1 MENKIEKLIKLAGKE
16 SKRSTDDKYKFAK
29 EAFKLAQKIENETDK
44 AEILKNIGKIFH
56 DLFKQNESNDA
67 FLQALNIY
75 ENFNEKINIVNC
87 YYYIGFNYSRMVNV
101 KKALEY
107 LTLTFNAT
115 SETDKS
121 EFHINSAMY
130 IGRLYME
137 FGDFEKSFEYLF
149 YSLKYNK
156 KIDNKRNIAETYSKI
171 ATGYNLLG
179 LYDKALEYH
188 LKTIEILEKLD
199 KKEIILS
206 VIYNDIGTTYMNSK
220 NYEFALEY
228 FNRSLTEFN
237 KCSTNSYSLSNI
249 GTIYT
254 DQKKYDLALEY
265 HLKAYESA
273 KDFKD
278 EYITPYIQLNLA
290 TVYSK
295 MEEYEKT
302 TEYLKKAIE
311 FAEKQKINKMLQEI
325 YKTAKSI
332 YFEMGNYKTA
342 YEFQEKY
349 YDLKVSTLSKN
360 KSTDITEI
368 ESKHVNIT
376 NESASNDEQEDF
388 SEIIGSSKEMKE
400 IFTLLDMV
408 SEHNVNVLITG
419 PTGCGKELV
428 AKEIH
433 KKYKKDSPFI
443 AINCSAIPDHLLESE
458 LFGYAKGAF
467 TGAVKDKRGKIELAN
482 GGTLFLDE
490 IGDMPLSLQAKMLRV
505 FQERTVTPLGSTKVI
520 PVSMRIISA
529 TNKNLPE
536 MIKNGEFRQ
545 DLFYRLKVIK
555 VKMPALKEHKHDIP
569 LLVNHFIRKFNKKF
583 EKKIKSISINA
594 LNYLL
599 SCEWQGNV
607 RELENEIERAVLLS
621 KEEILKIELFAQI
634 IEKEETSIFENLP
647 QNWKEYQ
654 SYKSEINDKLDVGYV
669 KELMV
674 AADENVQSAGKLGGL
689 ERAQIY
695 RLLKKKL

>member
-1 MENKIEKLIKLAGKE
+1 MEIKIEKLIKLSSKI
-16 SKRSTDDKYKFAK
+16 SKRSPVDKFKFAE
-29 EAFKLAQKIENETDK
+29 EAFELAQKMDNETDK
-44 AEILKNIGKIFH
+44 AEILQKIGKIFH
-56 DLFKQNESNDA
+56 DLFKHNESNDSY
-67 FLQALNIY
+67 LQALNIY
-75 ENFNEKINIVNC
+75 EKLSEKINIINC
-87 YYYIGFNYSRMVNV
+87 YYYIGFNFLRIVNV

-107 LTLTFNAT
+107 LILTFNAT
-115 SETDKS
+115 SETEKP

-149 YSLKYNK
+149 YSLEYNK
-156 KIDNKRNIAETYSKI
+156 KINNKRNIAETYSKI
-171 ATGYNLLG
+171 ATGYNLLE

-199 KKEIILS
+199 SKEIILS
-206 VIYNDIGTTYMNSK
+206 TIYNDIGVTYMNSK

-228 FNRSLTEFN
+228 FNRSLTEFEH
-237 KCSTNSYSLSNI
+237 CSTNSYSLSNI
-249 GTIYT
+249 GVIYS

-273 KDFKD
+273 KNFKD
-278 EYITPYIQLNLA
+278 EYITPYIQLNIA

-295 MEEYEKT
+295 LKEYEKAYK
-302 TEYLKKAIE
+302 YLKRSIE
-311 FAEKQKINKMLQEI
+311 FAEKQKIKTMLQEV
-325 YKTAKSI
+325 YKVAKDI
-332 YFEMGNYKTA
+332 YFETEKFKKA

-349 YDLKVSTLSKN
+349 YDLKVSILIKN
-360 KSTDITEI
+360 KSADLAEI
-368 ESKHVNIT
+368 ESKQLNAVNESIT
-376 NESASNDEQEDF
+376 NDDQEDF

-400 IFTLLDMV
+400 LFTLMNMV

-419 PTGCGKELV
+419 LTGCGKELV

-467 TGAVKDKRGKIELAN
+467 TGAVKDKRGKIEMAN
-482 GGTLFLDE
+482 NGTLFLDE

-505 FQERTVTPLGSTKVI
+505 IQERTVTPLGSTKVI

-529 TNKNLPE
+529 TNKDLDE
-536 MIKNGEFRQ
+536 MIMNGDFRQ

-555 VKMPALKEHKHDIP
+555 IKIPALKEHKHDIP
-569 LLVNHFIRKFNKKF
+569 LLVNHFIRKYNKKF

-599 SCEWQGNV
+599 SCEWLGNI
-607 RELENEIERAVLLS
+607 RELENEIERAVILS
-621 KEEILKIELFAQI
+621 KENILNIELFAQT
-634 IEKEETSIFENLP
+634 IEKTETSILENLP
-647 QNWKEYQ
+647 QEWKEYQ
-654 SYKSEINDKLDVGYV
+654 SYKSEINDKLDANYV
-669 KELMV
+669 QGLMI
-674 AADENVQSAGKLGGL
+674 ATNENVQSASILGGL

-695 RLLKKKL
+695 RLLKKK

>member
-1 MENKIEKLIKLAGKE
+1 MENKIEKLIKLSAKE
-16 SKRSTDDKYKFAK
+16 SKKSAEDKYKFAK
-29 EAFKLAQKIENETDK
+29 EAFELAQKIDSEIDK

-56 DLFKQNESNDA
+56 DLLKQKESNDA
-67 FLQALNIY
+67 FLQALDIY
-75 ENFNEKINIVNC
+75 EKLNEKINIVNC

-115 SETDKS
+115 SETEKP
-121 EFHINSAMY
+121 EFHIKSAMY

-137 FGDFEKSFEYLF
+137 FGDFEKGFEYLF
-149 YSLKYNK
+149 YSLEYNK

-188 LKTIEILEKLD
+188 LKTIDICEKLD
-199 KKEIILS
+199 DNEIILS
-206 VIYNDIGTTYMNSK
+206 VIYNDIGVTYMSFDNF
-220 NYEFALEY
+220 EFALEY
-228 FNRSLTEFN
+228 FNKSLTKFK
-237 KCSTNSYSLSNI
+237 KCITNSYSLINI
-249 GTIYT
+249 GIIYAK
-254 DQKKYDLALEY
+254 QKNYDLALEY
-265 HLKAYESA
+265 HLKAYEAA

-278 EYITPYIQLNLA
+278 EYFTPYFQISIAL
-290 TVYSK
+290 VYAK
-295 MEEYEKT
+295 LKEFEKAN
-302 TEYLKKAIE
+302 EYLNKALE
-311 FAEKQKINKMLQEI
+311 FAEKQKIEKMLQEI
-325 YKTAKSI
+325 YMQAKDV
-332 YFEMGNYKTA
+332 YFETENYKKA

-349 YDLKVSTLSKN
+349 YDLKVSILSKH
-360 KSTDITEI
+360 KSTDIAEI
-368 ESKHVNIT
+368 ESKQLKAAPELIT
-376 NESASNDEQEDF
+376 NDEQEDF

-400 IFTLLDMV
+400 IFTLLNMV

-433 KKYKKDSPFI
+433 KKYKKDSPFV

-482 GGTLFLDE
+482 NGTLFLDE

-529 TNKNLPE
+529 TNKNLDE
-536 MIKNGEFRQ
+536 MIKNGDFRQ

-555 VKMPALKEHKHDIP
+555 VKMPALKKHKHDIP
-569 LLVNHFIRKFNKKF
+569 LLVNHFIRKYNKKF

-599 SCEWQGNV
+599 SCEWQGNI

-621 KEEILKIELFAQI
+621 KEEILNIELFAQTI
-634 IEKEETSIFENLP
+634 KKEETSIFENLP
-647 QNWKEYQ
+647 QNWKKYL
-654 SYKSEINDKLDVGYV
+654 SHKNEINDKLDAGYV
-669 KELMV
+669 KELMA

-695 RLLKKKL
+695 RLLKKK

>member
-1 MENKIEKLIKLAGKE
+1 MEKKIEKLIKFSAKE
-16 SKRSTDDKYKFAK
+16 SKRSAEDKYKFAK
-29 EAFKLAQKIENETDK
+29 EALDLAQKIDNETDK

-56 DLFKQNESNDA
+56 DLFKQEESNDV

-75 ENFNEKINIVNC
+75 EKLSEKINIVNC

-115 SETDKS
+115 SETEKP

-137 FGDFEKSFEYLF
+137 FGDFNKGFEYLF
-149 YSLKYNK
+149 YSLEYNK
-156 KIDNKRNIAETYSKI
+156 KIDNKKNIAETYSKI
-171 ATGYNLLG
+171 AAGYNLLG
-179 LYDKALEYH
+179 LHDKALEYH
-188 LKTIEILEKLD
+188 LKTIEICEKLD
-199 KKEIILS
+199 DNEIILS
-206 VIYNDIGTTYMNSK
+206 AIYNDIGVTYMSFDNF
-220 NYEFALEY
+220 EFALEY
-228 FNRSLTEFN
+228 FNKSLTKFK
-237 KCSTNSYSLSNI
+237 KCITNSYSLINI
-249 GTIYT
+249 GIIYT
-254 DQKKYDLALEY
+254 IQKKYDLALEY
-265 HLKAYESA
+265 HLKAYEAA

-278 EYITPYIQLNLA
+278 EYFTPYFQISIAL
-290 TVYSK
+290 VYSK
-295 MEEYEKT
+295 LKEFEKAHK
-302 TEYLKKAIE
+302 YLKKSIE
-311 FAEKQKINKMLQEI
+311 FAEKQKIKKMLQEI
-325 YKTAKSI
+325 YMQAKDV
-332 YFEMGNYKTA
+332 YFEIENYKKA
-342 YEFQEKY
+342 YEYQEKY
-349 YDLKVSTLSKN
+349 YELKINVISKN
-360 KSTDITEI
+360 SSTDIAEI
-368 ESKHVNIT
+368 EAKQLNEV
-376 NESASNDEQEDF
+376 NESIPNDEQADF
-388 SEIIGSSKEMKE
+388 PEIIGSSKEMKE
-400 IFTLLDMV
+400 IFTLLNMV

-433 KKYKKDSPFI
+433 RKYKKDSPYV

-482 GGTLFLDE
+482 NGTLFLDE

-529 TNKNLPE
+529 TNKNLDE

-569 LLVNHFIRKFNKKF
+569 LLVNHFIRKYNEKF

-599 SCEWQGNV
+599 SCEWQGNI

-621 KEEILKIELFAQI
+621 KEEILNIELFAQAI
-634 IEKEETSIFENLP
+634 KKEETSIFENLP

-654 SYKSEINDKLDVGYV
+654 SYKSEINDKLDTGYV
-669 KELMV
+669 KELMS
-674 AADENVQSAGKLGGL
+674 ATNENVQSASKLGGL

-695 RLLKKKL
+695 RLLKKK

>member
-1 MENKIEKLIKLAGKE
+1 MEMKIEKLIKFSAKE
-16 SKRSTDDKYKFAK
+16 SKISQEDKFEFAE
-29 EAFKLAQKIENETDK
+29 EAFDLAQKIDNETDK
-44 AEILKNIGKIFH
+44 AEILQKIGKIFH
-56 DLFKQNESNDA
+56 DLFKHNKSNDSY
-67 FLQALNIY
+67 LQALNIY
-75 ENFNEKINIVNC
+75 EKLSEKINIVNC
-87 YYYIGFNYSRMVNV
+87 YYYIGLNYSRMVNV

-115 SETDKS
+115 SETEKP

-137 FGDFEKSFEYLF
+137 FGDFEKGFEYLF
-149 YSLKYNK
+149 YSLEYNQ
-156 KIDNKRNIAETYSKI
+156 KIDNKRNLAETYSKI
-171 ATGYNLLG
+171 AAGYNLLE

-188 LKTIEILEKLD
+188 LKTIEICDKLD

-206 VIYNDIGTTYMNSK
+206 VIYNDIGVTYMKSK

-228 FNRSLTEFN
+228 FNRSLTEFEH
-237 KCSTNSYSLSNI
+237 CSTNSYSLSNI
-249 GTIYT
+249 GVIYS
-254 DQKKYDLALEY
+254 DQKKYNLALEY
-265 HLKAYESA
+265 HLKAYEAA

-278 EYITPYIQLNLA
+278 EYIIPYILLNLS

-295 MEEYEKT
+295 LKEYEKT
-302 TEYLKKAIE
+302 YKYLKRSIE
-311 FAEKQKINKMLQEI
+311 LAEKQKIKTMLQEV
-325 YKTAKSI
+325 YKVAKDI
-332 YFEMGNYKTA
+332 YFETEKFKKA

-349 YDLKVSTLSKN
+349 YDLKVSILSKN
-360 KSTDITEI
+360 KSADLAEI
-368 ESKHVNIT
+368 ESKQLNT
-376 NESASNDEQEDF
+376 SPESISNDERKEF

-400 IFTLLDMV
+400 LFTLMNMV

-419 PTGCGKELV
+419 LTGCGKELV

-467 TGAVKDKRGKIELAN
+467 TGAAKDKRGKIEMAN
-482 GGTLFLDE
+482 NGTLFLDE

-505 FQERTVTPLGSTKVI
+505 IQERTVTPLGSTKVI

-529 TNKNLPE
+529 TNKDLDE
-536 MIKNGEFRQ
+536 MIRNGDFRQ

-555 VKMPALKEHKHDIP
+555 IKIPALKEHKQDIP
-569 LLVNHFIRKFNKKF
+569 LLVNHFIRKYNKKF
-583 EKKIKSISINA
+583 EKKIKSISLNA

-599 SCEWQGNV
+599 SCEWQGNI

-621 KEEILKIELFAQI
+621 KEEVLNIDLFAQT
-634 IEKEETSIFENLP
+634 IEKDKTSILENLP
-647 QNWKEYQ
+647 QEWKEYQ
-654 SYKSEINDKLDVGYV
+654 SYKSEINDKLDANYV
-669 KELMV
+669 QRLM
-674 AADENVQSAGKLGGL
+674 AATNENVQSASKLGGL

-695 RLLKKKL
+695 RLLKKK